1 MMMCDICQI
10 IHRYDFV
17 HALRFGT
24 MAFDL
29 GGSEGY
35 RYSLN
40 ILISITKN
48 RCMINHRYYYFV

>member
-1 MMMCDICQI
+1 MCGICQI

-17 HALRFGT
+17 YALSLGT

-35 RYSLN
+35 RYSL
-40 ILISITKN
+40 I
-48 RCMINHRYYYFV
+48 F